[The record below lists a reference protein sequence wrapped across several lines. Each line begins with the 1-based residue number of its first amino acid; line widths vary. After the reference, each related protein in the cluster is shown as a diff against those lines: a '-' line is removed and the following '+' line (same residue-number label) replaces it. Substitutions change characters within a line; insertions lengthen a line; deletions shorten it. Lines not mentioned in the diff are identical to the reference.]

1 MSGSSPLPVPTFLND
16 HEARTVDALAARII
30 PGDDADPGAREAG
43 AVVYIDRS
51 LAGAYAY
58 LQGLYQSGVRE
69 LDALCRER
77 GDADFAQLDEA
88 RQDAVLEELDVVVEA
103 LPTEFDQHQ
112 GEPVASDPRRE
123 RLSYF
128 FAVVREHVLQG
139 FFCDPVY
146 GGNRDCV
153 GWKLVGF
160 PGAQW
165 GYTEHQGKVGFDAT
179 QIPIKTL
186 EDLRAERASI
196 EANEAQGAQA

>member
-1 MSGSSPLPVPTFLND
+1 MSRLSPLAVPTFLND

-30 PGDDADPGAREAG
+30 PGDETDPGAREAG

-51 LAGAYAY
+51 LAGAYSA

-69 LDALCRER
+69 LDQLSRER
-77 GDADFAQLDEA
+77 HGTECAALGDAE
-88 RQDAVLEELDVVVEA
+88 QDAILQELDVVAET
-103 LPTEFDQHQ
+103 LPTEFDQHKAAADAGDARQ
-112 GEPVASDPRRE
+112 G

-165 GYTEHQGKVGFDAT
+165 GYTEHQGELGYDAT

-196 EANEAQGAQA
+196 DSNQAQGAQA